1 MHAGLTYKSF
11 QEKRS
16 SVTIIK
22 ISCSCIL
29 LLLRNLC
36 LNLHILLLL
45 QFKDCITRILAFVCW
60 NRIKSPIPAVIHYI
74 YLSPPFLYYKIPQQR
89 AGYRLVYQVV
99 APRRSI
105 LWLLRYITPTSFK
118 LLELGAILTW
128 INEGHLS
135 LSPPFVPIRLPAL
148 PVMTVM
154 SSLCTNRITYL
165 SVHLWH
171 MWHVIDVS
179 SLTISN

>member
-99 APRRSI
+99 APGRSI

-118 LLELGAILTW
+118 LLELGCNLNLNQW
-128 INEGHLS
+128 GPPFS
-135 LSPPFVPIRLPAL
+135 LSPFCSHQATSP
-148 PVMTVM
+148 T
-154 SSLCTNRITYL
+154 SHDS
-165 SVHLWH
+165 
-171 MWHVIDVS
+171 HVIIVYQQDYIFVGAS
-179 SLTISN
+179 MAYVTCYWRIITDY